1 MKPAARREALE
12 DDALMAAVAAGSEEA
27 LAQLVDRHRDRI
39 VRLAARTLGDRGRAE
54 DVAQETFLRVFR
66 HAGEYE
72 GRGQFLGWLLT
83 IATRLSLNAAR
94 GERRRR
100 ELPLEA
106 LGERSSPSSLERLS
120 LIREIQ
126 AALLELPARQR
137 LALLLKATQGRSYR
151 EIAATLEC
159 SEQDVANAIFRARKA
174 LVRRFGQAGR

>member
-1 MKPAARREALE
+1 MKQAARREALE
-12 DDALMAAVAAGSEEA
+12 DDALMAEVATGSEEA
-27 LAQLVDRHRDRI
+27 LAQLVGRHRDRV

-72 GRGQFLGWLLT
+72 QRGQFLGWLLT
-83 IATRLSLNAAR
+83 IATRLCLNAAR
-94 GERRRR
+94 GQRRRR

-106 LGERSSPSSLERLS
+106 LGERPAPSSPERLS
-120 LIREIQ
+120 LLSEIHG
-126 AALLELPARQR
+126 ALLELPARQR

-174 LVRRFGQAGR
+174 LTLRFGQAGR